1 MRLVLAAATSL
12 ALALPA
18 AAQSVDV
25 PSGTYTADP
34 THTSLVWKVSHLGF
48 SDYTGQFARDAI
60 DVVIDLDADDVSNS
74 TLEVTLDGTKVRTLH
89 PIEEDPR
96 GVDFDEEIA
105 SDMFLNTAAMP
116 EITFT
121 STNVEVTGED
131 SAVIT
136 GDLTIGETTNPLELR
151 TTLNRA
157 ANHPVTGKPTLGIS
171 ATGVVKRSEY
181 GINTLLGPVGDDVTV
196 EIEGEFVHE
205 G

>member
-1 MRLVLAAATSL
+1 MRLALAAAL
-12 ALALPA
+12 ATAIAVPA

-48 SDYTGQFARDAI
+48 SDYTGMFAREAI
-60 DVVIDLDADDVSNS
+60 DVVIELDADNVANS
-74 TLEVTLDGTKVRTLH
+74 TLEVTLDGTAVRTLH
-89 PIEEDPR
+89 PIEADPR
-96 GVDFDEEIA
+96 GVDFDEEIE
-105 SDMFLNTAAMP
+105 SEMFLNTAAMP

-121 STNVEVTGED
+121 STAIEVTGED
-131 SAVIT
+131 TATIT
-136 GDLTIGETTNPLELR
+136 GDLTIGETTHPLELR
-151 TTLNRA
+151 TVLNKA
-157 ANHPVTGKPTLGIS
+157 GNHTITGMPTLGIS

-181 GINTLLGPVGDDVTV
+181 GINALLGPVGDDVTV